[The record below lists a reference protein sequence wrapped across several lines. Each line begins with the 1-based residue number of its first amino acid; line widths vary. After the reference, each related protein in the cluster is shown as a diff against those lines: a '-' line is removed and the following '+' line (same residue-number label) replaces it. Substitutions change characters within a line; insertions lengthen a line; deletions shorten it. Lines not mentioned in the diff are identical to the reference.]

1 MKLIEKDTFGDDI
14 NIAHLTDRINYQEAA
29 ILESISWLAIKA

>member
-14 NIAHLTDRINYQEAA
+14 NIAHLTDRLI
-29 ILESISWLAIKA
+29 IKICKNRKIV